1 MRLISAADVKQAI
14 SMTDAIAAV
23 REGFIALS
31 TAKAQVPLRSALQ
44 TADGTTL
51 FMPAYVDQ
59 ALNSAVKIV
68 SIYPGNARHGL
79 PSILA
84 SVLVL
89 DAGTGQ
95 LRALIDATYLTALR
109 TGAGSGLATDL
120 LALPDASILGVIGA
134 GAQARTQIEAVL
146 AVRPIREIRIFSR
159 SGAEMLVAALSASYP
174 DLSIRTA
181 HSASDALRGAQV
193 LIAAT
198 TSSTPVIELADV
210 QTGAHING
218 IGSYTPTMQEVATEV
233 VTRAKIVVDSRE
245 SCLAEAGDL
254 LIPMAT
260 GMLDHDAIY
269 AEIGEIAA
277 GLKPGRTSAEEIT
290 FFKSVGNAIQDLT
303 VAARVLAAAEAQ
315 NLGTIVNF

>member
-181 HSASDALRGAQV
+181 HSASDALRGTQV

-218 IGSYTPTMQEVATEV
+218 IGSYTPTMQEVAAEV

>member
-218 IGSYTPTMQEVATEV
+218 IGSYTPTMQEVAAEV

>member
-79 PSILA
+79 PSIVA

-181 HSASDALRGAQV
+181 HSASDALRGTQV

-218 IGSYTPTMQEVATEV
+218 IGSYTPTMQEVAAEV

>member
-303 VAARVLAAAEAQ
+303 VAARVLVAAEAQ

>member
-1 MRLISAADVKQAI
+1 
-14 SMTDAIAAV
+14 
-23 REGFIALS
+23 
-31 TAKAQVPLRSALQ
+31 
-44 TADGTTL
+44 
-51 FMPAYVDQ
+51 
-59 ALNSAVKIV
+59 
-68 SIYPGNARHGL
+68 
-79 PSILA
+79 
-84 SVLVL
+84 
-89 DAGTGQ
+89 
-95 LRALIDATYLTALR
+95 
-109 TGAGSGLATDL
+109 
-120 LALPDASILGVIGA
+120 
-134 GAQARTQIEAVL
+134 VL

-218 IGSYTPTMQEVATEV
+218 IGSYTPTMQEVAAEV

>member
-79 PSILA
+79 PSIVA

-218 IGSYTPTMQEVATEV
+218 IGSYTPTMQEVAAEV